1 LLNLAIFVYL
11 GTVIPWSSFNEATL
25 GLSYWRLIVIAIL
38 ILLFRR
44 LPIVMAL
51 LKVIPALKTRR
62 EGIFA
67 GWFGPIGVAAI
78 FYAQVAKENFSETD
92 TAHAHARELIIPVT
106 FFLIISSI
114 TVHGLSLDIR

>member
-1 LLNLAIFVYL
+1 MLNLAIFVYL
-11 GTVIPWSSFNEATL
+11 GTVIPWSSFSEEAL

-67 GWFGPIGVAAI
+67 GWFGPIGVGTYLVI
-78 FYAQVAKENFSETD
+78 
-92 TAHAHARELIIPVT
+92 TA
-106 FFLIISSI
+106 FLY
-114 TVHGLSLDIR
+114 